1 MSYPSSA
8 VAASACPREQRARYV
23 SATRARIAEKRGKV
37 KQKSAACR
45 NRPPGAGPQQRHGTC
60 RARLGRAMA
69 STGPWPAPWIVMVVV

>member
-37 KQKSAACR
+37 KQKSAAGR
-45 NRPPGAGPQQRHGTC
+45 WTTATARHLPC
-60 RARLGRAMA
+60 SARQGDGEHWTVARSVDRDGRR
-69 STGPWPAPWIVMVVV
+69 